1 MDNKNTYDGIRALS
15 SAIVLQAYKDFNNYI
30 AKFKNGKFDLNTLQN
45 KIQEIIK
52 FAKSDW
58 FKELTDL
65 KPEIFISKLKTI
77 LIKNKLEN
85 LIKIENGENEN
96 E

>member
-30 AKFKNGKFDLNTLQN
+30 ANFKKGKLNLNTLQK
-45 KIQEIIK
+45 KIQKIIE
-52 FAKSDW
+52 FAKSEW

-65 KPEIFISKLKTI
+65 KPEIFIKKLEEI
-77 LIKNKLEN
+77 LKENKLEN